1 MYNLENSAKNK
12 LFFSN
17 FVAIK
22 RLDLV
27 REQRSKKEV
36 VEKKEDKNSKEKTA
50 NFLILLF

>member
-1 MYNLENSAKNK
+1 MCNLENSANNK

-22 RLDLV
+22 RLELV

-36 VEKKEDKNSKEKTA
+36 VEKKVVEKKATKKQ
-50 NFLILLF
+50 